1 MVRVGQLMPI
11 TRRRRG
17 VVEVLVIDREK
28 AANAIDLET
37 ARELAA
43 AFDALGGDAELR
55 AVVITGAGDRV
66 FCAGMDLAAVAAGEA
81 EAINEVAGGFGGI
94 VHRDF
99 PLPLIAAVNG
109 AAVGGGFEIVL
120 ACDLVVAADHAT
132 FGLPEVKRGL
142 VAASGGLVRL
152 TRMIPPVIAFELALT
167 GDPIAAE
174 RARELGLVNRVV
186 GKGDAL
192 EEAVMLAER
201 ISANGPLALRASKRM
216 LRAALESSDA
226 QLWGLNAKLAAE
238 VFASEDAREGA
249 LAFAEKRAPQWLGR

>member
-1 MVRVGQLMPI
+1 MVQVGQLMPI
-11 TRRRRG
+11 ARQRRG
-17 VVEVLVIDREK
+17 AVEVLVIDREK

-37 ARELAA
+37 ARALAD
-43 AFDALGGDAELR
+43 AFDALSSDSEVR

-81 EAINEVAGGFGGI
+81 EAINEVPGGFGGI
-94 VHRDF
+94 VRRDF
-99 PLPLIAAVNG
+99 PLPVIVAVNG

-120 ACDLVVAADHAT
+120 ACDLVVAAEHAT

-142 VAASGGLVRL
+142 FAASGGLVRL
-152 TRMIPPVIAFELALT
+152 TRMIPPAIAFELALT
-167 GDPIAAE
+167 GDPIVAE

-186 GKGDAL
+186 GKGGAL
-192 EEAVMLAER
+192 EEAVLLAGR

-216 LRAALESSDA
+216 LRAALESSNA
-226 QLWGLNAKLAAE
+226 ELWEVNAKLAAE

-249 LAFAEKRAPQWLGR
+249 AAFTEKRVPRWRGR